1 MKIKKSFEMIT
12 TDGKIGS
19 FKLISL
25 LLDSNLA
32 KIALVAINVVLAW
45 VLNGF
50 QIGGFFGLIGMAF
63 LTVALVIA
71 EVFLTAVA
79 GIAEICAEI
88 IADCIAPRPEGL
100 SFGIDPKFA
109 STTTTIRIDAQS
121 KGVSSTP
128 ETLDRKPV
136 AQPAVQSTTSPIQVA
151 ANPKA
156 PAATRA
162 NSKGSLSVVKDDMA
176 IKAFAKQRD
185 YNIPEIKM
193 CDIPVHC
200 IREYKRM
207 QQARGI
213 EVYAIEAFWIWYA
226 LTDLMLDAFEG
237 SIVRGEFCQNSLKA
251 MFLDLPEDTE
261 DFTYESIAQGYAW
274 FVEGVC
280 QLQKD
285 RIAQNLPRQS
295 KLECYLDTI
304 GQRFNR
310 TCDAQRQADLSMC
323 FLATLD
329 VARDEMGN

>member
-1 MKIKKSFEMIT
+1 MIT

-19 FKLISL
+19 FKLIYL

-50 QIGGFFGLIGMAF
+50 QIGGFFGLIGMVF
-63 LTVALVIA
+63 LAVALVIA

-100 SFGIDPKFA
+100 SFGYDPKYA
-109 STTTTIRIDAQS
+109 PTTTTIRKDAQS
-121 KGVSSTP
+121 KGVSPAP
-128 ETLDRKPV
+128 ETLERKPA
-136 AQPAVQSTTSPIQVA
+136 AQPAVQGVTSPIQAA

-156 PAATRA
+156 PVANRA
-162 NSKGSLSVVKDDMA
+162 NRKGSISVVKDDME
-176 IKAFAKQRD
+176 IKAFAKNRNYD
-185 YNIPEIKM
+185 IPEIKM
-193 CDIPVHC
+193 CDIPAHC

-207 QQARGI
+207 QQTRGI

-226 LTDLMLDAFEG
+226 LTDLMLDAFG
-237 SIVRGEFCQNSLKA
+237 DSMVRNEFCRNSLKA
-251 MFLDLPEDTE
+251 MFLDLPEDTA
-261 DFTYESIAQGYAW
+261 DFTFESIAQGYNW
-274 FVEGVC
+274 FVEDVC

-285 RIAQNLPRQS
+285 RIARNLLRQS

-310 TCDAQRQADLSMC
+310 TCDAQRQADLNMC
-323 FLATLD
+323 FLATLE
-329 VARDEMGN
+329 VAKEEMDN